1 MSSDNTITKTVRQ
14 YSKALP
20 KETMDFLK
28 GIALDY
34 SKVRN
39 YVYGKYAGV
48 HRLDS
53 LTPVYGILNEMRH
66 CGLREQLNFPAV
78 YYELAVT
85 DAVADIKRSW
95 GIVKN
100 KVGERITANENLSD
114 DDRIYLRTVLKIG
127 SVYAAILNRR
137 EYETPKNAKD
147 LSVDTKRLNN
157 LLCRL
162 TRRYLTVPQT
172 KDDDWFRISPNG
184 YSYRDG
190 EIRIVCR
197 TPRKRISIPLKDERE
212 FDRQI
217 RIQIRNEDVVLA
229 VPVEVKIRSHNDYC
243 HTIYAYI
250 GRTDMIT
257 LSNGAVYGER
267 LEEIVDPETERLA
280 EKNRERRRMYKVFE
294 KNAKSGN
301 ERKAKEI
308 ETNNLGRQ
316 KYERQKEKEKSRT
329 TTFINAEINRM
340 LRNEKPA
347 RIVITRPVQKNKAKF
362 YAKTVNRRQTRSFE
376 PYIRERLAYKCNIN
390 SIELV
395 EINAKGAGKICAECG
410 AEGKRQGKEF
420 ICELCGAQT
429 TIAINF
435 AKNIRRKYSS

>member
-1 MSSDNTITKTVRQ
+1 MSSDNTITRTVRQ
-14 YSKALP
+14 YSKPLP

-48 HRLDS
+48 HRVDS

-100 KVGERITANENLSD
+100 KVGERITANENLSG
-114 DDRIYLRTVLKIG
+114 DDRLYLRTVLKIG
-127 SVYAAILNRR
+127 SVYAAVLNRR
-137 EYETPKNAKD
+137 EYEMPKNAKD

-162 TRRYLTVPQT
+162 TRKYLTVPQT

-184 YSYRDG
+184 YSYREG

-197 TPRKRISIPLKDERE
+197 TPRKRISIPLKDERV

-217 RIQIRNEDVVLA
+217 RIRIRDEDVVLS
-229 VPVEVKIRSHNDYC
+229 VPAEVKIRSHDDYC

-257 LSNGAVYGER
+257 LSNGAVYGEK
-267 LEEIVDPETERLA
+267 LEELTDPETERLA
-280 EKNRERRRMYKVFE
+280 LKNRERRRMYQAFE
-294 KNAKSGN
+294 ENVKCGN

-316 KYERQKEKEKSRT
+316 KYQRQKEKEKSRI

-340 LRNEKPA
+340 LRKEKPA
-347 RIVITRPVQKNKAKF
+347 RIVITRPVQKNKDKI
-362 YAKTVNRRQTRSFE
+362 YAKTTNRRQARSFD
-376 PYIRERLAYKCNIN
+376 PYIRERLAYKCNVN

-395 EINAKGAGKICAECG
+395 EINAKGTGKICAECG
-410 AEGKRQGKEF
+410 AEGKRQGTEF
-420 ICELCGAQT
+420 ICESCGVQT
-429 TIAINF
+429 TIALNS
-435 AKNIRRKYSS
+435 AKNIKQKYGS